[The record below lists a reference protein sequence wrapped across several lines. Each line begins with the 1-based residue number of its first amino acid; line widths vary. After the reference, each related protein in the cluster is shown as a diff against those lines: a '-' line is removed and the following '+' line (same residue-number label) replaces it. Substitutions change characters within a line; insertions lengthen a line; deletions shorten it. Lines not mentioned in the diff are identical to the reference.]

1 MGSKMTLYKEDYLP
15 HQWEFLTINKT
26 NPQKKINSLVGGYGC
41 GKTFIFIK
49 KCAYNLIMKKNS
61 EGFSNGW
68 VIYPT
73 YDLADELFVEPMKEL
88 LANNGIHY
96 TYNVQKHRFITPY
109 GNIKIYQLQKAENII
124 GSALSWIGFDEFDV
138 GNYRQ
143 TNLAYSKAL
152 GRMRGSEDCELFIV
166 TSPEGFG
173 KTYEI
178 MVEEH
183 NESKHLIH
191 AKTTDNPYLPKSYI
205 KLLEQNYPK
214 PLLKAFR
221 DGQFVNISALSTYY
235 SFNRTGENSNV
246 KECEY
251 DRAKPVL
258 VGMDFNI
265 SPFCAVLAHIYQ
277 DKPKV
282 RVFDTITLEHQGQ
295 GDLLTQRMCD
305 TIKSKYP
312 NSEYVIYPDA
322 SSMARATNAA
332 HSDLDI
338 LKINGYKIKLRKTNP
353 LVIDR
358 VNAMNRML
366 EGNMI
371 ISPKCKVLI
380 QDLEK
385 VTNKHGTRDIDKTS
399 NKLISHSSDALGYL
413 VSWEFPIIRPTLGAI
428 ER

>member
-26 NPQKKINSLVGGYGC
+26 NPQKKVNAMVGGYGC
-41 GKTFIFIK
+41 GKTWIFIR
-49 KCAYNLIMKKNS
+49 KCAYNLIMKKNN
-61 EGFSNGW
+61 EGLSNGW

-73 YDLADELFVEPMKEL
+73 YDLADELFVQPMKEL
-88 LANNGIHY
+88 LSENGIHY
-96 TYNVQKHRFITPY
+96 TYNVQKHRFTTPY
-109 GNIKIYQLQKAENII
+109 GNMKIYQLQKSENIV
-124 GSALSWIGFDEFDV
+124 GSSLSWIGFDEFDV

-143 TNLAYSKAL
+143 TNLAYNKAL
-152 GRMRGSEDCELFIV
+152 GRMRGSENCELFIV

-178 MVEEH
+178 FVEEY
-183 NESKHLIH
+183 NDSKHIVH
-191 AKTTDNPYLPKSYI
+191 GKTTDNPYLPDSYVE
-205 KLLEQNYPK
+205 LLEANYTPE
-214 PLLKAFR
+214 LLKAYR
-221 DGQFVNISALSTYY
+221 DGNFVNISELSTYY
-235 SFNRTGENSNV
+235 SFNRTGANSNV

-251 DRAKPVL
+251 DRTKPVL
-258 VGMDFNI
+258 IGMDFNV

-277 DKPKV
+277 SSPQI

-312 NSEYVIYPDA
+312 NSTHVIYPDA
-322 SSMARATNAA
+322 SSMQRATNAS

-338 LKINGYKIKLRKTNP
+338 LKMNNFQIKLRKTNP
-353 LVIDR
+353 LVKNR
-358 VNAMNRML
+358 VNSMNL
-366 EGNMI
+366 KLSEGNLI
-371 ISPKCKVLI
+371 ISPRCKMLI

-385 VTNKHGTRDIDKTS
+385 VTNIRGTTDINKKNS
-399 NKLISHSSDALGYL
+399 NYTHASDALGYL
-413 VSWEFPIIRPTLGAI
+413 VSWEYPITRPTLGAI